1 MTEGIPYFSLDCQF
15 DDKLEEIEDAFG
27 MKGLGIIIKLFQK
40 IYGVHGYY
48 CEWNDGVASRF
59 AKREAFVGTDVVH
72 EVVAAALRES
82 KNHESLFD
90 REMYAKYGILTSR
103 GIQKRYLKAA
113 KAMKRKDIFP
123 VPEYVI
129 IPLDDS
135 NSGNSGKNTGNS
147 GKSAKNSGKNT
158 DNSSLNEMGMKLNE
172 MGMGSKAASPPAS
185 SPTREQL
192 VRKYG
197 ERAVI
202 QYEQK
207 YQSWQQRKGISGGI
221 SYARIA
227 EWMIADGVPEV
238 NSSIDPADV
247 MEELRKQYS
256 EEG

>member
-1 MTEGIPYFSLDCQF
+1 MTEGIPYFSLDCRF
-15 DDKLEEIEDAFG
+15 DDKLEEIEDMFG

-40 IYGVHGYY
+40 IYGIHGYY
-48 CEWNDGVASRF
+48 CEWNDRVASRF
-59 AKREAFVGTDVVH
+59 ANREAFVGVDVVR

-90 REMYAKYGILTSR
+90 KEMYTKYGILTSR

-113 KAMKRKDIFP
+113 KSLKRKDIFP
-123 VPEYVI
+123 VLEYVI

-135 NSGNSGKNTGNS
+135 DIGNSGKNG
-147 GKSAKNSGKNT
+147 
-158 DNSSLNEMGMKLNE
+158 DISSLNEKKRNEMKLKE
-172 MGMGSKAASPPAS
+172 RESRTAAPPAS
-185 SPTREQL
+185 SPSREQL

-197 ERAVI
+197 EKAVAL
-202 QYEQK
+202 YEQK
-207 YQSWQQRKGISGGI
+207 YQNWQQRKGISGGI
-221 SYARIA
+221 SYAKIA
-227 EWMIADGVPEV
+227 EWLIADGVPEV